1 VNTGV
6 PSGFDLDNDGQ
17 IVAQRGTRGYGN
29 DCFGFGQFPGQY
41 GMLLLSKFPLHG
53 TQFVRTFQKILWKD
67 MPGAMLPTKADGS
80 PWYDDAEL
88 AVMRLSSKS
97 HWDVALEINNR
108 VVHVL
113 ASHPTPPAFDGP
125 EDRNGKRNHDEILLW
140 NSYLWGGGVVD
151 DDGHS
156 DAFNWNQ
163 SFIIVGDLNA
173 DPNDGAS
180 VPGAIQQLLDH
191 PRVNSSFVPAS
202 DGAAEAARTQ
212 GGKNTTHK
220 TPPQY
225 DTADFSDGE
234 NGAGNLRC
242 DYVLPSKDVI
252 VKSGGV
258 FWPPTSDALSRLV
271 QMQPIVA
278 TSDHRLV
285 WLDVSIPPRLS
296 ITGFQPV
303 PDYARVGNP

>member
-1 VNTGV
+1 
-6 PSGFDLDNDGQ
+6 
-17 IVAQRGTRGYGN
+17 
-29 DCFGFGQFPGQY
+29 
-41 GMLLLSKFPLHG
+41 
-53 TQFVRTFQKILWKD
+53 
-67 MPGAMLPTKADGS
+67 
-80 PWYDDAEL
+80 
-88 AVMRLSSKS
+88 
-97 HWDVALEINNR
+97 
-108 VVHVL
+108 
-113 ASHPTPPAFDGP
+113 
-125 EDRNGKRNHDEILLW
+125 
-140 NSYLWGGGVVD
+140 
-151 DDGHS
+151 
-156 DAFNWNQ
+156 
-163 SFIIVGDLNA
+163 
-173 DPNDGAS
+173 

-191 PRVNSSFVPAS
+191 PRVNSSFVPGS
-202 DGAAEAARTQ
+202 EGALEAARTQ